1 MKGYVHVTAATL
13 WMKGVEKNAT
23 SAFAG
28 STRVNQSQMGFF
40 FIIIIIVFLRWKDK
54 RDRKFYP
61 NTKHLKLNNSNWASH
76 HKSKAW
82 PGSVRFEKR
91 EGEKKN
97 RLKKCKQ
104 PIRLRTHF
112 YPSFFILT
120 RDLTSIYLVN
130 PTRGDNPLE
139 SNGDWRTI
147 VPNHSHWWL
156 DCAAV
161 RTRVS
166 KGAQYL
172 ASSWK
177 CLSRRGAHGRDRWQD
192 MCPHSGILRDGLVRK
207 REKLGKSPV
216 RRRGGDTEW
225 GRDRGREGVGTDC
238 RTNPHSSRLL

>member
-1 MKGYVHVTAATL
+1 MGKRIFEIFLHFCGEKTRETESSIQTPNISSSTTPTERAIMKV
-13 WMKGVEKNAT
+13 
-23 SAFAG
+23 
-28 STRVNQSQMGFF
+28 
-40 FIIIIIVFLRWKDK
+40 K
-54 RDRKFYP
+54 RDQA
-61 NTKHLKLNNSNWASH
+61 LCAL
-76 HKSKAW
+76 
-82 PGSVRFEKR
+82 KR
-91 EGEKKN
+91 EKGGKKEPVK
-97 RLKKCKQ
+97 KKCKQ

-112 YPSFFILT
+112 YSSFFILT
-120 RDLTSIYLVN
+120 WDLTSIYLVK

-156 DCAAV
+156 DCTAV

-172 ASSWK
+172 ASSWM
-177 CLSRRGAHGRDRWQD
+177 CLSRRGAHGRNRWQD

-216 RRRGGDTEW
+216 RQRGGDTEW